1 MHHRNFHKQTP
12 FGMSIGAG
20 LGVGL
25 VGALALALRF
35 GWRHPFT
42 QQQIPDA
49 ISPAVFA
56 TRVLN
61 TSSGEIVYHTAGT
74 PGEAPLLFLHGVFP
88 GASSFEWSK
97 VYPVFAAQ
105 HHVLVPDLIGFGES
119 QRPNP
124 AITPMAHVHALA
136 QFLDTTTGGHPV
148 TIIASGL
155 SANLAL
161 LLGAY
166 HPTKVARLLL
176 WMPLLAIKKI
186 PSLAF
191 AQQLMWVPSLA
202 RIAYRR
208 YFSTETTIKEWLLNS
223 GFSEKDSTLLEATH
237 VLTSTAQQYG
247 SEHAFL
253 TQNTARFWR
262 GLRLSPIEAPVM
274 LLVHQ
279 GVDSLAE
286 QTLLDLRPFVSRFTI
301 TDVETTSLLAP
312 LIEPLLIVEAITKNL
327 GNI

>member
-1 MHHRNFHKQTP
+1 
-12 FGMSIGAG
+12 MSIGAG

-35 GWRHPFT
+35 GWRRSFSRT
-42 QQQIPDA
+42 QIPDS

-61 TSSGEIVYHTAGT
+61 TSSGEIVYHTAGKS
-74 PGEAPLLFLHGVFP
+74 GESPLVFLHGVFP

-97 VYPVFAAQ
+97 VYPAFAPQ

-124 AITPMAHVHALA
+124 AITAMAHVHALA

-148 TIIASGL
+148 TLIASGL
-155 SANLAL
+155 TANIAL
-161 LLGAY
+161 LLAAY
-166 HPTKVARLLL
+166 HPTKVSRLLL
-176 WMPLLAIKKI
+176 WRPLLTVRTM
-186 PSLAF
+186 PSLLF
-191 AQQLMWVPSLA
+191 PRRLTWFSSLA

-208 YFSTETTIKEWLLNS
+208 YFSTEATIKEWLLNS
-223 GFSEKDSTLLEATH
+223 GFSEEDPRLLEATH

-253 TQNTARFWR
+253 AQSTPRFWQNI
-262 GLRLSPIEAPVM
+262 RLSPIEAPVM
-274 LLVHQ
+274 LLSHQ
-279 GVDSLAE
+279 ESDFFTE
-286 QTLLDLRPFVSRFTI
+286 QTLLDVSPFVSRFTI
-301 TDVETTSLLAP
+301 TEVKTTSFLAP
-312 LIEPLLIVEAITKNL
+312 LTEPSLMIRTIANSF
-327 GNI
+327 